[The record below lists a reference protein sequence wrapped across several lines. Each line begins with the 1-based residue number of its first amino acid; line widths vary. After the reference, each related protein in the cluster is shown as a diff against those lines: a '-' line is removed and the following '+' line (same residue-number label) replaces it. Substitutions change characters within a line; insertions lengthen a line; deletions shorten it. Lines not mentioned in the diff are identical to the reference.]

1 MFNKSIVKVVEK
13 SEVISEKLE
22 SVTFNSIRKIL
33 PDHAIL
39 NACREEEYGYRCR
52 LVTPIVIV
60 LHMITAAIWPE
71 ESFSAAWQLAWSS
84 FSASFPYMAGRSPSR
99 AGVAKSRKRLP
110 LAVWQRLTHW
120 ICQQTQQYSTNMDK
134 WRGHRVVL
142 VDGTCLTLPD
152 EPELREDFPPPKG
165 NHGYGRY
172 PLARMVCV
180 SLARTMTVINY
191 RIGKYR
197 QDENTLLTPMLETL
211 RNDDLLVADR
221 HFAGANLYHNYMT
234 NGLEYLTRAHQRL
247 KISRL
252 KRLYA
257 HSANDFVAKLKIAD
271 VYRRRNPELPKYITA
286 RFIKVTASIRGKS
299 RDIWLVTSLLDA
311 AQYPADEIAELYL
324 QRWRIETL
332 FRQFKVDF
340 GSDQLRSKSVDTMSK
355 EVAAR
360 ICAINIVRTIMLE
373 AAGENN
379 VPPMRISFV
388 AAVRTIIAYA
398 PALGLRP
405 SNQLC
410 RIYHAMLKEIASHLV
425 PERPGRVEPRRL
437 AHDPKHYPR
446 LRITRA
452 QWRAQHAA

>member
-1 MFNKSIVKVVEK
+1 MFNKSIVKFIGK
-13 SEVISEKLE
+13 SEAVSAKLE
-22 SVTFNSIRKIL
+22 SITFNSIRKIL

-39 NACREEEYGYRCR
+39 NACRQEKYDYRCR
-52 LVTPIVIV
+52 LMTPIVIV

-71 ESFSAAWQLAWSS
+71 ESFNASWQLAWSS
-84 FSASFPYMAGRSPSR
+84 FSASFPCMAGQSPSR
-99 AGVAKSRKRLP
+99 GSVAKARKRLP
-110 LAVWQRLTHW
+110 LAVWQRLTNW
-120 ICQQTQQYSTNMDK
+120 ICQQTQQYSASMDK
-134 WRGHRVVL
+134 WRDHRVVL

-152 EPELREDFPPPKG
+152 EPELRKDYPPPKG

-197 QDENTLLTPMLETL
+197 QDENTLLKPMLKTL
-211 RNDDLLVADR
+211 QKGDLLVADR
-221 HFAGANLYHNYMT
+221 HFAGANLYYNYMA
-234 NGLEYLTRAHQRL
+234 NGPEYLTRAHQKL

-252 KRLYA
+252 KRLYEYN
-257 HSANDFVAKLKIAD
+257 ANDFVAKLKVAD

-286 RFIKVTASIRGKS
+286 RFIKVAVSIRGKS
-299 RDIWLVTSLLDA
+299 RYIWLVTSLLNA

-340 GSDQLRSKSVDTMSK
+340 SSDQLRSRSVDTMRK

-373 AAGENN
+373 AATENL
-379 VPPMRISFV
+379 VDPMRISFI

-405 SNQLC
+405 PYQLSM
-410 RIYHAMLKEIASHLV
+410 IYNEMLKEIASNLV
-425 PERPGRVEPRRL
+425 PERLGRIEPRRL
-437 AHDPKHYPR
+437 SHEPKHYPR

-452 QWRAQHAA
+452 QWREQYAA

>member
-1 MFNKSIVKVVEK
+1 MFKKSIVKVAEK

-33 PDHAIL
+33 PDHAIV
-39 NACREEEYGYRCR
+39 NACRQEEYDYRCR
-52 LVTPIVIV
+52 LVTPIMIV

-71 ESFSAAWQLAWSS
+71 ESFNAAWQLAWSS
-84 FSASFPYMAGRSPSR
+84 FSASFPQMAGQSPLR
-99 AGVAKSRKRLP
+99 AGVAKARKRLP

-120 ICQQTQQYSTNMDK
+120 ICQQTQQYSASMDK
-134 WRGHRVVL
+134 WRGHRTVL

-152 EPELREDFPPPKG
+152 EPELRKDFPPPKG

-197 QDENTLLTPMLETL
+197 QDENTLLTPMLKTL
-211 RNDDLLVADR
+211 RKGDLLVADR

-252 KRLYA
+252 NRLYA
-257 HSANDFVAKLKIAD
+257 HSANDFVARLKIAD
-271 VYRRRNPELPKYITA
+271 VYRRRNPELPKYITS

-299 RDIWLVTSLLDA
+299 RDIWLVTSLLDET
-311 AQYPADEIAELYL
+311 QYPADEIAELYL

-340 GSDQLRSKSVDTMSK
+340 GSDQLRSKSVDTISK

-373 AAGENN
+373 AARENN
-379 VPPMRISFV
+379 VAPMRISFI

>member
-1 MFNKSIVKVVEK
+1 MSNKSIVKAVGI

-39 NACREEEYGYRCR
+39 NACRQEEYDYRCR
-52 LVTPIVIV
+52 LMTPIVIV

-71 ESFSAAWQLAWSS
+71 ESFNAAWQLAWSS
-84 FSASFPYMAGRSPSR
+84 FSASFPQMAGKSPSR
-99 AGVAKSRKRLP
+99 GGVAKARKRVP

-120 ICQQTQQYSTNMDK
+120 ICQQTQQYSASMDK
-134 WRGHRVVL
+134 WRGHRTVL

-152 EPELREDFPPPKG
+152 EPELRENFPPPKG

-172 PLARMVCV
+172 PLARMVCM
-180 SLARTMTVINY
+180 SLARAMTVINY
-191 RIGKYR
+191 RIDKYR
-197 QDENTLLTPMLETL
+197 QDENTLLAPMLKTL
-211 RNDDLLVADR
+211 QKGDLLVADR
-221 HFAGANLYHNYMT
+221 HFAGANLYHNYMAH
-234 NGLEYLTRAHQRL
+234 GLEYLTQAHQRL

-252 KRLYA
+252 KRLYEYDE
-257 HSANDFVAKLKIAD
+257 NDFVAKLKIAD
-271 VYRRRNPELPKYITA
+271 VYRRSNPELPKYITA
-286 RFIKVTASIRGKS
+286 RFIKAAVSIRGKS

-340 GSDQLRSKSVDTMSK
+340 GSDQLRSKSVDTISK

-373 AAGENN
+373 AAMDNH
-379 VPPMRISFV
+379 VAPMRVSFV
-388 AAVRTIIAYA
+388 AAVRAIIAYA
-398 PALGLRP
+398 PVLGLRP
-405 SNQLC
+405 ANQLST
-410 RIYHAMLKEIASHLV
+410 IYRAMLKEIASNLV
-425 PERPGRVEPRRL
+425 PERPGRLKPRRL
-437 AHDPKHYPR
+437 SRDPKHYPR

-452 QWRAQHAA
+452 QWRAQYAA

>member
-22 SVTFNSIRKIL
+22 SITFNSIRKTL

-39 NACREEEYGYRCR
+39 NACRQEEYDYRCR
-52 LVTPIVIV
+52 LMTPIMIV

-71 ESFSAAWQLAWSS
+71 ESFNAAWQLAWSS
-84 FSASFPYMAGRSPSR
+84 FSASFPQMAGQSPLRGS
-99 AGVAKSRKRLP
+99 VAKARKRLP

-120 ICQQTQQYSTNMDK
+120 ICQQTQQYSASMDK
-134 WRGHRVVL
+134 WRGHRIVL
-142 VDGTCLTLPD
+142 IDGTCLTLPD
-152 EPELREDFPPPKG
+152 EPELRKDFPPPKG

-180 SLARTMTVINY
+180 SLARTMTVVNY
-191 RIGKYR
+191 RIGRYR
-197 QDENTLLTPMLETL
+197 QDENTLLTPMLKTL
-211 RNDDLLVADR
+211 RKGDLLVADR
-221 HFAGANLYHNYMT
+221 HFAGANLYHNYMA
-234 NGLEYLTRAHQRL
+234 NGLEYLTRAHQKL

-252 KRLYA
+252 KRLYEYNE
-257 HSANDFVAKLKIAD
+257 NDFVAKLKIAD
-271 VYRRRNPELPKYITA
+271 LYRRRNPELPKYITA

-299 RDIWLVTSLLDA
+299 REIWLVTSLLDA

-340 GSDQLRSKSVDTMSK
+340 SSDQLRSKSVDAISK
-355 EVAAR
+355 EIAAR
-360 ICAINIVRTIMLE
+360 ICAVNIVRTIMLE
-373 AAGENN
+373 AAMENN
-379 VPPMRISFV
+379 VDPMRISFV

-398 PALGLRP
+398 PAMGLRP
-405 SNQLC
+405 SNQLPA
-410 RIYHAMLKEIASHLV
+410 IYHAMLKEIANHIV
-425 PERPGRVEPRRL
+425 PERPGRLEPRRL

-446 LRITRA
+446 LRIARA
-452 QWRAQHAA
+452 QWREQYAA

>member
-1 MFNKSIVKVVEK
+1 MFNKSIVKVAEK

-22 SVTFNSIRKIL
+22 MVTFNSIRKIL

-39 NACREEEYGYRCR
+39 NACRQEEYDYRCR
-52 LVTPIVIV
+52 LMTPIVIV

-71 ESFSAAWQLAWSS
+71 DSFNAAWQLAWSS
-84 FSASFPYMAGRSPSR
+84 FSASFPQMAGQSPSR
-99 AGVAKSRKRLP
+99 AGVAKARKRLP

-120 ICQQTQQYSTNMDK
+120 ICQQTQQYSASMDK
-134 WRGHRVVL
+134 WRGHRTVL

-152 EPELREDFPPPKG
+152 EPELRENFPPPKG

-172 PLARMVCV
+172 PLARMVCM
-180 SLARTMTVINY
+180 SLARAMTVIDY
-191 RIGKYR
+191 RIGRYR
-197 QDENTLLTPMLETL
+197 QDENTLLAPMLKTL
-211 RNDDLLVADR
+211 RKGDLLVADR
-221 HFAGANLYHNYMT
+221 HFAGANLYHNYMAH
-234 NGLEYLTRAHQRL
+234 GLEYLTRTHQKL

-252 KRLYA
+252 KRLCEYGE
-257 HSANDFVAKLKIAD
+257 NDFVAKLKIAD

-286 RFIKVTASIRGKS
+286 RFINVAVSIRGKN

-340 GSDQLRSKSVDTMSK
+340 GSDQLRSKSVDTISK

-373 AAGENN
+373 AAMDNH
-379 VPPMRISFV
+379 VAPMRVSFV
-388 AAVRTIIAYA
+388 TAVRTIIAYA

-405 SNQLC
+405 ANQLSM
-410 RIYHAMLKEIASHLV
+410 IYRAMLKEIASNLV
-425 PERPGRVEPRRL
+425 PERPGRLEPRRL
-437 AHDPKHYPR
+437 SHDPKHYPR
-446 LRITRA
+446 LRTTRA
-452 QWRAQHAA
+452 QWRAQYAA

>member
-1 MFNKSIVKVVEK
+1 MSNKSIVKVVEK
-13 SEVISEKLE
+13 NEAISVKLE

-39 NACREEEYGYRCR
+39 DACRQGKYDYRCR
-52 LVTPIVIV
+52 LITPVMIV

-71 ESFSAAWQLAWSS
+71 ESFNAAWQLAWSS
-84 FSASFPYMAGRSPSR
+84 FSASFPWMAGRSPQRGS
-99 AGVAKSRKRLP
+99 VAKARKRLP
-110 LAVWQRLTHW
+110 LAVWQKLTQW
-120 ICQQTQQYSTNMDK
+120 ICQQAQQYSASMDK

-152 EPELREDFPPPKG
+152 ELELRKDYPPPKG

-197 QDENTLLTPMLETL
+197 QDENSLLMPMLKTLLKG
-211 RNDDLLVADR
+211 DLLVADR
-221 HFAGANLYHNYMT
+221 HFAGANLYYNYMA
-234 NGLEYLTRAHQRL
+234 NGLEYLTQAHQKL

-252 KRLYA
+252 KRLYEYNK
-257 HSANDFVAKLKIAD
+257 NDFVAKLKIGD

-286 RFIKVTASIRGKS
+286 RFIKTTASVRGRS
-299 RDIWLVTSLLDA
+299 REIWLVTSLLDA

-332 FRQFKVDF
+332 FRQFKVNL
-340 GSDQLRSKSVDTMSK
+340 GSDQLRSKSVDAISK

-373 AAGENN
+373 AVIEND
-379 VPPMRISFV
+379 VDPMRISFV
-388 AAVRTIIAYA
+388 ATVRTIIAYA
-398 PALGLRP
+398 PAMAIRP
-405 SNQLC
+405 AHQLPL
-410 RIYHAMLKEIASHLV
+410 IYHAMLKEIASHIV
-425 PERPGRVEPRRL
+425 PERRGRIEPRRL

-452 QWRAQHAA
+452 QWRAQYAA